1 MSKKD
6 EKGTELL
13 TPEMMGTPEEI
24 TDPEEPAVTDDKDSA
39 AEKVEKE
46 SAEKEEK
53 NLAEKSEE
61 PVEDAAEE
69 VGEDEITDVLIKK
82 KEEETVPQ
90 RMGAK
95 SEARKWAK
103 DSKAEDDIEEYK
115 KRKKEKKE
123 MQQTEKGGVVKFFGI
138 LALIGML
145 AGAVGIGLI
154 LAFYVFIPGEPVY
167 KGAAA
172 KGFSAYSMDGYVPA
186 EPEKLPTPTDAVET
200 IVDDT
205 TEVEPTPTDATDTDA
220 APEGGKDVGAI
231 GGEV

>member
-24 TDPEEPAVTDDKDSA
+24 TDPEEPAVTDDKDTA
-39 AEKVEKE
+39 AEKEP
-46 SAEKEEK
+46 EEK
-53 NLAEKSEE
+53 APADNSEE
-61 PVEDAAEE
+61 PGDEPEI
-69 VGEDEITDVLIKK
+69 GEDEITDVLIKK

-90 RMGAK
+90 KMGAK

-123 MQQTEKGGVVKFFGI
+123 MQQTEKGGAVKFFGI

-154 LAFYVFIPGEPVY
+154 LAFYVFIPGDPVY

-200 IVDDT
+200 TVDDT

-220 APEGGKDVGAI
+220 APEGGQDVGAI